1 MHFYNYRTVWPMNY
15 QHLFCNLHIYH
26 IVSLFRPTADQSEL
40 CMVSGINRLWPY
52 WSTRP
57 FFLYKSFRVFFFS
70 CTSCDAI
77 SQKREA
83 RSWEQTSVVFTSCH
97 MHKCFVP
104 DSSHFLL
111 QTDFALSLKNN
122 QNGNMRLSGHEEKY
136 IHFVDFGINC
146 LFKDASS
153 V

>member
-1 MHFYNYRTVWPMNY
+1 MNY

-26 IVSLFRPTADQSEL
+26 SFTGQTHCRSK
-40 CMVSGINRLWPY
+40 
-52 WSTRP
+52 WSVCGQWYKETLTLLSYP
-57 FFLYKSFRVFFFS
+57 SFFCTSHLGFFPPR
-70 CTSCDAI
+70 TSCDAI

-97 MHKCFVP
+97 MHKCFLP

-111 QTDFALSLKNN
+111 QTDIALSLKNN

-136 IHFVDFGINC
+136 IDFVAFGINC
-146 LFKDASS
+146 LLKYASS